1 MKTQIADSNDMVGSA
16 VIRRS
21 MARKLLLACGV
32 LSSLLYVVANDIIA
46 AMRIPG
52 YSRISQPI
60 SELSATYA
68 PSRPV
73 LVPLIV
79 LYEVLL
85 IAFGAGVWQSA
96 QGKRL
101 LRVASGLIMAFGVV
115 GLVSFPFP
123 MTQRGLSDTMHI
135 ITMGILTPL
144 LIFVSI
150 GFGAGAL
157 GERFPPL
164 LDPDARRVYLERRLC
179 RHGDCS
185 GSRGGTRILVRTCRA
200 DTFRDVAAVG
210 SGAGN
215 RPPAP
220 PTGTNW
226 DLKIKRRAED
236 DKHANSRRVAL
247 RESHGTGIPAG
258 AHAWRS

>member
-1 MKTQIADSNDMVGSA
+1 MKTQIAGSNDMVGSA
-16 VIRRS
+16 VTRRS
-21 MARKLLLACGV
+21 MARKFLLACGV

-46 AMRIPG
+46 AMRIPD

-68 PSRPV
+68 LSRPV
-73 LVPLIV
+73 LVPLII

-101 LRVASGLIMAFGVV
+101 LRVTSGFIIAFGVV

-144 LIFVSI
+144 LIFVTI

-157 GERFPPL
+157 GKRFRL
-164 LDPDARRVYLERRLC
+164 YSILTLVVFIMSGVFVGMETARVAAGEPVYWFGLAE
-179 RHGDCS
+179 
-185 GSRGGTRILVRTCRA
+185 RILFGTWLLW
-200 DTFRDVAAVG
+200 VAVLAIVLL
-210 SGAGN
+210 
-215 RPPAP
+215 RPQLEQ
-220 PTGTNW
+220 TGT
-226 DLKIKRRAED
+226 
-236 DKHANSRRVAL
+236 
-247 RESHGTGIPAG
+247 
-258 AHAWRS
+258 